1 MPAPTPSTTF
11 RASPA
16 AHLYWYVQQK
26 SLLPF
31 ESTKFDPQESFGST
45 AGGVVPGTHWYA
57 YEFPSHG
64 NPGKGA
70 HGPPA
75 PGHGKQQ

>member
-31 ESTKFDPQESFGST
+31 ESTKFVPQESFGST

-57 YEFPSHG
+57 
-64 NPGKGA
+64 
-70 HGPPA
+70 
-75 PGHGKQQ
+75 